1 MWILL
6 LDTSKKMPRRRRGH
20 GWTRRRP
27 LQLLLPPPPTQP
39 RHKCEPLPA
48 YHITTTVALFAA
60 AVDFIGTTSLKLPP
74 HSSLQINE
82 DHLCPLSRRSR
93 QMSTTGG
100 WQFMSSVY
108 EVLFS
113 LFLSSLVAPPLLST
127 PITHPPSMT
136 PTIPTWTHTFNA
148 DSNSSNR
155 VRAAAIAFLAQE
167 RGSSYYS
174 NLRLLDKN
182 KKKKSK
188 QEKFLIIA
196 APIIDIHCRL
206 TTSDI
211 KQDLIVFDGTESHP
225 PPPISPPPK

>member
-1 MWILL
+1 
-6 LDTSKKMPRRRRGH
+6 
-20 GWTRRRP
+20 
-27 LQLLLPPPPTQP
+27 
-39 RHKCEPLPA
+39 
-48 YHITTTVALFAA
+48 
-60 AVDFIGTTSLKLPP
+60 
-74 HSSLQINE
+74 
-82 DHLCPLSRRSR
+82 
-93 QMSTTGG
+93 
-100 WQFMSSVY
+100 
-108 EVLFS
+108 
-113 LFLSSLVAPPLLST
+113 
-127 PITHPPSMT
+127 MT

-225 PPPISPPPK
+225 PPPISPPPEVSTFLLFVK